1 MQFLLFSLL
10 AALACEGAT
19 AAVSKNA
26 TVSIDSTLTYCLLPE
41 FEGNVTENFV
51 DTSTTNSTTSALLT
65 AAKKAVFISYDQEF
79 LDIIGP
85 NPSLKL
91 IEQRNYSFANEAG
104 IWVPDWNEVWFTS
117 SSINHS
123 TSISILKLN
132 TSEVYPLNTS
142 IPIVNANGGYYFN
155 GKVYFVADGNA
166 TVAPSVYAVDPQ
178 DGTTTVVI
186 NNYFGLRFN
195 GPNDMTWVKRGNKSY
210 MFFTDD
216 PLSYLFDGGQI
227 PVLTDAVWRYDPQ
240 EQSLVP
246 VISRADILVPNGI
259 TVNANQTK
267 LYVTDTTPITLAD
280 AGAGFKSTAGSNA
293 IYSFDLDED
302 LFPINK
308 RMLGIARTGIP
319 DGLHVDDYG
328 RIWTGESEGIV
339 VRNPRGKVI
348 GLFNAETILA
358 DQSIPIANFALA
370 GDVLVLE
377 ASKCLWTLKLAQTLV
392 SPDRYWTDPGAH
404 QL

>member
-1 MQFLLFSLL
+1 MQLLLYSLVAIL
-10 AALACEGAT
+10 AFDGAT
-19 AAVSKNA
+19 ALPSENA
-26 TVSIDSTLTYCLLPE
+26 SVSIDSTLTYCLLPE
-41 FEGNVTENFV
+41 FQGNVTENFI
-51 DTSTTNSTTSALLT
+51 DTSTTNVTTSNLFAS
-65 AAKKAVFISYDQEF
+65 AKNAVFISYDQEF

-85 NPSLKL
+85 NPSLKF

-104 IWVPDWNEVWFTS
+104 IWVPDRDEAWFTS
-117 SSINHS
+117 SSINES
-123 TSISILKLN
+123 TSISVLNLN
-132 TSEVYPLNTS
+132 TSKVHSLNTS

-178 DGTTTVVI
+178 DGSTTVVI

-195 GPNDMTWVKRGNKSY
+195 GPNDMTWVKRGSKSY

-216 PLSYLFDGGQI
+216 PLSYIYDGGQI
-227 PVLTDAVWRYDPQ
+227 SVLTDAVWRYDPQ
-240 EQSLVP
+240 EQSLIP
-246 VISRADILVPNGI
+246 VISRADIVVPNGI

-267 LYVTDTTPITLAD
+267 LYITDTTPISPAD
-280 AGAGFKSTAGSNA
+280 AGAGANRTAGSNA

-308 RMLGIARTGIP
+308 RLLGIARTGIP

-370 GDVLVLE
+370 GDVLVLL
-377 ASKCLWTLKLAQTLV
+377 ASKRLWTLKLAQNLV
-392 SPDRYWTDPGAH
+392 SPDRYWTDAP
-404 QL
+404 

>member
-1 MQFLLFSLL
+1 MQPLLYSLVAVL
-10 AALACEGAT
+10 AFNGAT
-19 AAVSKNA
+19 ALPSENA

-41 FEGNVTENFV
+41 FQGNVTENFI
-51 DTSTTNSTTSALLT
+51 DTSTTNATTSNLFAS
-65 AAKKAVFISYDQEF
+65 AKNAVFISYDQEF

-85 NPSLKL
+85 NPSLKF

-104 IWVPDWNEVWFTS
+104 IWVPDKNEAWFTS
-117 SSINHS
+117 SSIDES
-123 TSISILKLN
+123 TSISVLNLN
-132 TSEVYPLNTS
+132 TSIVYSLNTS

-178 DGTTTVVI
+178 DGSTTVVI

-195 GPNDMTWVKRGNKSY
+195 GPNDMTWVKRGSKSY

-216 PLSYLFDGGQI
+216 PLSYIYDGGQI

-246 VISRADILVPNGI
+246 VTSRADIVVPNGI

-267 LYVTDTTPITLAD
+267 LYVTDTTPISPAD
-280 AGAGFKSTAGSNA
+280 AGAGVNRTAGSNA

-308 RMLGIARTGIP
+308 RLLGIARTGIP

-370 GDVLVLE
+370 GDVLVLL
-377 ASKCLWTLKLAQTLV
+377 ASKRLWTLKLAQNLV
-392 SPDRYWTDPGAH
+392 SPDRYWTGAYARP
-404 QL
+404 

>member
-1 MQFLLFSLL
+1 MQLLLYSLV
-10 AALACEGAT
+10 AVFAFDGAT
-19 AAVSKNA
+19 ALPSENA
-26 TVSIDSTLTYCLLPE
+26 SVSIDSTLTYCLLPE
-41 FEGNVTENFV
+41 FQGNVTENFI
-51 DTSTTNSTTSALLT
+51 DTSTTNVTTSNLFAS
-65 AAKKAVFISYDQEF
+65 AKNAVFISYDQEF

-85 NPSLKL
+85 NPSLKF

-104 IWVPDWNEVWFTS
+104 IWVPDRDEAWFTS
-117 SSINHS
+117 SSINES
-123 TSISILKLN
+123 TSISVLNLN
-132 TSEVYPLNTS
+132 TSKVHSLNTS

-178 DGTTTVVI
+178 DGSTTVVI

-195 GPNDMTWVKRGNKSY
+195 GPNDMTWVKRGSKSY

-216 PLSYLFDGGQI
+216 PLSYIYDGGQI

-246 VISRADILVPNGI
+246 VISRADIVVPNGI

-267 LYVTDTTPITLAD
+267 LYVTDTTPISPAD
-280 AGAGFKSTAGSNA
+280 AGAGANRTAGSNA

-308 RMLGIARTGIP
+308 RLLGIARTGIP

-348 GLFNAETILA
+348 GLFNAETILD

-370 GDVLVLE
+370 GDVLVLL
-377 ASKCLWTLKLAQTLV
+377 ASKRLWTLKLAQNLV
-392 SPDRYWTDPGAH
+392 SPDRYWTDAP
-404 QL
+404 

>member
-1 MQFLLFSLL
+1 MQLLLYSLVAVL
-10 AALACEGAT
+10 AFDGTTALPSE
-19 AAVSKNA
+19 NA
-26 TVSIDSTLTYCLLPE
+26 TVSIDSTLTYRLLPE
-41 FEGNVTENFV
+41 FQGNVSENFI
-51 DTSTTNSTTSALLT
+51 DTSTTNVTISNLFASA
-65 AAKKAVFISYDQEF
+65 KNAVFISYDQEF

-85 NPSLKL
+85 NPSLKF

-104 IWVPDWNEVWFTS
+104 IWVPDREEVWFTS
-117 SSINHS
+117 SSINES
-123 TSISILKLN
+123 TSISVLNLN
-132 TSEVYPLNTS
+132 TSKVHSPNTS

-178 DGTTTVVI
+178 DGSTTVVI
-186 NNYFGLRFN
+186 NNYFGLLFN

-216 PLSYLFDGGQI
+216 PLSYLYDGGQI

-246 VISRADILVPNGI
+246 VISRADIVVPNGV

-267 LYVTDTTPITLAD
+267 LYVTDTTPINPAD
-280 AGAGFKSTAGSNA
+280 AGAGVNRTAGSNA

-308 RMLGIARTGIP
+308 RLLGIASTGIP

-348 GLFNAETILA
+348 GIFNAETILA

-370 GDVLVLE
+370 GDVLVLL
-377 ASKCLWTLKLAQTLV
+377 ASKRLWTLKLAQTLV
-392 SPDRYWTDPGAH
+392 SPDRYCTDAFARP
-404 QL
+404 

>member
-1 MQFLLFSLL
+1 MQPLLYSLVAVL
-10 AALACEGAT
+10 AFNGAT
-19 AAVSKNA
+19 ALPSENA

-41 FEGNVTENFV
+41 FQGNVTENFI
-51 DTSTTNSTTSALLT
+51 DTSTTNATTSNLFAS
-65 AAKKAVFISYDQEF
+65 AKNAVFISYDQEF

-85 NPSLKL
+85 NPSLKF

-104 IWVPDWNEVWFTS
+104 IWVPDKNEAWFTS
-117 SSINHS
+117 SSIDES
-123 TSISILKLN
+123 TSISVLNLN
-132 TSEVYPLNTS
+132 TSIVHSLNTS

-178 DGTTTVVI
+178 DGSTTVVI

-195 GPNDMTWVKRGNKSY
+195 GPNDMTWVKRGSKSY

-216 PLSYLFDGGQI
+216 PLSYIYDGGQI

-246 VISRADILVPNGI
+246 VTSRADIVVPNGI

-267 LYVTDTTPITLAD
+267 LYVTDTTPISPAD
-280 AGAGFKSTAGSNA
+280 AGAGVNRTAGSNA

-308 RMLGIARTGIP
+308 RLLGIARTGIP

-370 GDVLVLE
+370 GDVLVLL
-377 ASKCLWTLKLAQTLV
+377 ASKRLWTLKLAQNLV
-392 SPDRYWTDPGAH
+392 SPDRYWTGAYARP
-404 QL
+404 